1 MITEND
7 PILPR
12 KVDLEKNPSGTEL
25 KIAQHRELEKHGKY
39 VAIPGDKTRTRI
51 FVRNG
56 KTRTRIF
63 VRNGEDAEKKIA
75 AYLERINNRPQR
87 WN

>member
-7 PILPR
+7 PMIPC

-25 KIAQHRELEKHGKY
+25 KIARQREMEKHGKY
-39 VAIPGDKTRTRI
+39 VAFPGDKTRTRI

-56 KTRTRIF
+56 EN
-63 VRNGEDAEKKIA
+63 VEKKIA
-75 AYLERINNRPQR
+75 AYLDRINNRPQR
-87 WN
+87 WS

>member
-1 MITEND
+1 MITESD
-7 PILPR
+7 PMLPR
-12 KVDLEKNPSGTEL
+12 KMDLEKNPSGTEL
-25 KIAQHRELEKHGKY
+25 KIARQREMEKNGKY
-39 VAIPGDKTRTRI
+39 VAVPGDKTRTRI

-56 KTRTRIF
+56 EN
-63 VRNGEDAEKKIA
+63 VEKKIA

>member
-1 MITEND
+1 MITESD
-7 PILPR
+7 PMLPR

-25 KIAQHRELEKHGKY
+25 KIARQREMEKHGKY
-39 VAIPGDKTRTRI
+39 VAVPGDKI
-51 FVRNG
+51 
-56 KTRTRIF
+56 RTRIF

-75 AYLERINNRPQR
+75 AYLEKINKRPQR

>member
-7 PILPR
+7 LMLPR
-12 KVDLEKNPSGTEL
+12 KVDLDRNPTGTEL
-25 KIAQHRELEKHGKY
+25 KIAQHGELEKHGKY

-56 KTRTRIF
+56 
-63 VRNGEDAEKKIA
+63 EDAEKKIA
-75 AYLERINNRPQR
+75 AYLERIDNRPQR

>member
-7 PILPR
+7 PILLR

-39 VAIPGDKTRTRI
+39 VTIPGDKTRTR
-51 FVRNG
+51 N
-56 KTRTRIF
+56 
-63 VRNGEDAEKKIA
+63 
-75 AYLERINNRPQR
+75 
-87 WN
+87 

>member
-1 MITEND
+1 MITESD
-7 PILPR
+7 PMLPR

-25 KIAQHRELEKHGKY
+25 KIARQREMEKYGKY
-39 VAIPGDKTRTRI
+39 VAVSGDKI
-51 FVRNG
+51 
-56 KTRTRIF
+56 RTRIF

-75 AYLERINNRPQR
+75 AYLEKINKRPQR

>member
-7 PILPR
+7 PMIPR

-25 KIAQHRELEKHGKY
+25 KIARQREMKKHGKY
-39 VAIPGDKTRTRI
+39 VAVPGDKTRTRI

-56 KTRTRIF
+56 EN
-63 VRNGEDAEKKIA
+63 VEKKIA
-75 AYLERINNRPQR
+75 AYFVRLSVRRL
-87 WN
+87 

>member
-7 PILPR
+7 PMIPR

-25 KIAQHRELEKHGKY
+25 KIARQREMEKHGKY
-39 VAIPGDKTRTRI
+39 VAVPGDKTRTRI

-56 KTRTRIF
+56 EN
-63 VRNGEDAEKKIA
+63 VAKKIA

>member
-7 PILPR
+7 PMLPR

-39 VAIPGDKTRTRI
+39 VAIPGDKTRTRV
-51 FVRNG
+51 FVRDG
-56 KTRTRIF
+56 
-63 VRNGEDAEKKIA
+63 
-75 AYLERINNRPQR
+75 
-87 WN
+87 

>member
-7 PILPR
+7 PMVLR
-12 KVDLEKNPSGTEL
+12 KVDLEKNPKGTEL

-39 VAIPGDKTRTRI
+39 VTIPGDKSHTKI
-51 FVRNG
+51 FVRD
-56 KTRTRIF
+56 
-63 VRNGEDAEKKIA
+63 GEDPEKRILSFIKK
-75 AYLERINNRPQR
+75 INNRTTM

>member
-39 VAIPGDKTRTRI
+39 VTIPVTRLIRGFSSVT
-51 FVRNG
+51 VRM
-56 KTRTRIF
+56 RR
-63 VRNGEDAEKKIA
+63 R
-75 AYLERINNRPQR
+75 R
-87 WN
+87 

>member
-7 PILPR
+7 PMLPR

-25 KIAQHRELEKHGKY
+25 KIAQQREREKHGRY
-39 VAIPGDKTRTRI
+39 VSVPGDKTYTRI
-51 FVRNG
+51 FVRD
-56 KTRTRIF
+56 
-63 VRNGEDAEKKIA
+63 GEDAEKKIA
-75 AYLERINNRPQR
+75 TYLERINNQPQK

>member
-7 PILPR
+7 PMLPR

-39 VAIPGDKTRTRI
+39 VAIPGTRHGRDFSSAT
-51 FVRNG
+51 VRMR
-56 KTRTRIF
+56 KRR
-63 VRNGEDAEKKIA
+63 
-75 AYLERINNRPQR
+75 
-87 WN
+87 

>member
-7 PILPR
+7 SMLPR
-12 KVDLEKNPSGTEL
+12 KMDLEKNPSGTEL

-56 KTRTRIF
+56 
-63 VRNGEDAEKKIA
+63 EDAEKKIA

>member
-7 PILPR
+7 PMVTR

-25 KIAQHRELEKHGKY
+25 KIARQREMEKHGKY
-39 VAIPGDKTRTRI
+39 VAVPGDKTRTRI

-56 KTRTRIF
+56 EN
-63 VRNGEDAEKKIA
+63 VEKKIA

>member
-1 MITEND
+1 MITAED
-7 PILPR
+7 PIISR
-12 KVDLEKNPSGTEL
+12 KIDLNKNPSGTEL

-56 KTRTRIF
+56 
-63 VRNGEDAEKKIA
+63 EDAEKKIA
-75 AYLERINNRPQR
+75 AYLERINNRPQK

>member
-7 PILPR
+7 PMLPR

-39 VAIPGDKTRTRI
+39 VAIPGDKTQ
-51 FVRNG
+51 
-56 KTRTRIF
+56 TRIF
-63 VRNGEDAEKKIA
+63 VRNGEDAEKEDSRLLGENQQPTSKMELI
-75 AYLERINNRPQR
+75 
-87 WN
+87 

>member
-25 KIAQHRELEKHGKY
+25 KNRPASG
-39 VAIPGDKTRTRI
+39 T
-51 FVRNG
+51 
-56 KTRTRIF
+56 
-63 VRNGEDAEKKIA
+63 GETWKVCGYPRRQDTDA
-75 AYLERINNRPQR
+75 NFRPQR
-87 WN
+87 

>member
-25 KIAQHRELEKHGKY
+25 KIAQHRELEKHGRY
-39 VAIPGDKTRTRI
+39 VAIPGDKSHTRI
-51 FVRNG
+51 FVKNG
-56 KTRTRIF
+56 D
-63 VRNGEDAEKKIA
+63 NPEKRIA
-75 AYLERINNRPQR
+75 AYLERMNTFKYR
-87 WN
+87 

>member
-1 MITEND
+1 MVT
-7 PILPR
+7 R

-25 KIAQHRELEKHGKY
+25 KIARQREVEKHGKY
-39 VAIPGDKTRTRI
+39 VAVPGDKTRTRI

-56 KTRTRIF
+56 
-63 VRNGEDAEKKIA
+63 EDVEKKIA

>member
-7 PILPR
+7 PMIPR
-12 KVDLEKNPSGTEL
+12 KVDWEKNPSGTEL
-25 KIAQHRELEKHGKY
+25 KIARQREMEKHGKY
-39 VAIPGDKTRTRI
+39 VAVPGDKTQ
-51 FVRNG
+51 
-56 KTRTRIF
+56 TRIF
-63 VRNGEDAEKKIA
+63 VRNGENVEKKIA